1 MSIPQGAIV
10 AMLTPFDDS
19 GRISEPQ
26 VRKLVGFLISKG
38 VNGIFPV
45 ASCGEYTHL
54 DMSERK
60 FLIDIVMDEA
70 CGRVDVIP
78 GTGATCHTQSIELA
92 SYAKE
97 KGCAGIVLHGPYFFK
112 NTDEVIEG
120 HLRKVAESVDIP
132 VFLYNIPF
140 FANEVTPAMV
150 EKLCSIP
157 NVVGVKES
165 SGNMVNVMNILE
177 MTRKIRPD
185 FRVMLGAEEIFLP
198 SLLMGARGCMTAICG
213 VLPEFAVGIYNAF
226 LDGNFARAFNLQMA
240 ILPLIREMKS
250 VNFPQGFKEAMSLRG
265 IDMGRPRMNY
275 PPSALEKIA
284 ALKERLKLDMS
295 VLLSTYFPGTY
306 LKYDSA
312 EKTAKNIYPYLIPQE
327 GNAKK
332 HNDCACCGMCAGDSN
347 SKSQI
352 NNLNTRDNDSIYRN
366 GKDSSA
372 GMSFSK
378 NLNNRDLEILIS
390 SIVKNVIEKSK

>member
-1 MSIPQGAIV
+1 MRIPQGAIV

-26 VRKLVGFLISKG
+26 VRKLVDFLISKG

-60 FLIDIVMDEA
+60 FLIDIVLDEA
-70 CGRVDVIP
+70 GGRVDVIP

-92 SYAKE
+92 SYARE
-97 KGCAGIVLHGPYFFK
+97 RGCAGIVLHGPYFFK

-120 HLRKVAESVDIP
+120 HLRKVAEAVDIP

-150 EKLCSIP
+150 ERLCSIP

-177 MTRKIRPD
+177 MTRKIKPD
-185 FRVMLGAEEIFLP
+185 FKVMLGAEEIFLP
-198 SLLMGARGCMTAICG
+198 SLLMGAKGCMTAICG
-213 VLPEFAVGIYNAF
+213 VLPEFAVGIYKAF
-226 LDGNFARAFNLQMA
+226 LDGNFSRAFNLQMA
-240 ILPLIREMKS
+240 ILPIIREMKT

-265 IDMGRPRMNY
+265 IDMGRPKMNY
-275 PPSALEKIA
+275 PPAALEKIA
-284 ALKERLKLDMS
+284 ALKERLKLEMTT
-295 VLLSTYFPGTY
+295 LLSTYFPEAD

-312 EKTAKNIYPYLIPQE
+312 EKSAKNIYPYLSPQ
-327 GNAKK
+327 NVDVKK
-332 HNDCACCGMCAGDSN
+332 HAECSCCGMCGGD
-347 SKSQI
+347 
-352 NNLNTRDNDSIYRN
+352 RCNDSSKNNVNTVSNTVGIIKN
-366 GKDSSA
+366 NTLEPFA
-372 GMSFSK
+372 GK
-378 NLNNRDLEILIS
+378 NLNGDDLESLIS
-390 SIVKNVIEKSK
+390 SIVKNVIEKTK